1 MFYEIYAKKAI
12 SKTKI
17 PVSYYTINPYIGC
30 TMGCKYCFAQ
40 FIGPFKKTGGS
51 WGRDVYIKKNIIE
64 LLNKEIGK
72 TPYRD
77 FFISTNCDAYQHIE
91 KKYALTRNILKKLI
105 SYNFPIFIMTKSTL
119 ILRDIDLLKL
129 SNKVY
134 VMISVTTDNDNIRR
148 IFEPGASKIQD
159 RIKLIKELNKN
170 NIKTDAFVGPSLPM
184 NSKKLANE
192 LVKLV
197 GKVHIDDLN
206 YKYRVNDIYK
216 RYNLERWLKE
226 ESFLRIKNNFINVF
240 GEDRIS

>member
-1 MFYEIYAKKAI
+1 MFYEIYVKKAI

-40 FIGPFKKTGGS
+40 FIGPFNKKGGN
-51 WGRDVYIKKNIIE
+51 WGKDVYIKKNIVEI
-64 LLNKEIGK
+64 LNKEIGK

-91 KKYALTRNILKKLI
+91 KKFELTRKILKKLI
-105 SYNFPIFIMTKSTL
+105 SYDFPIFIMTKSTL

-129 SNKVY
+129 SKKVY

-148 IFEPGASKIQD
+148 IFEPGASKISE
-159 RIKLIKELNKN
+159 RIKLIEELNKN
-170 NIKTDAFVGPSLPM
+170 NIKTDAFIGPALPM

-192 LVKLV
+192 LVNLV

-206 YKYRVNDIYK
+206 YKYRISDIYK
-216 RYNLERWLKE
+216 KYKLENWLKE
-226 ESFLRIKNNFINVF
+226 ENFKRIKNNFINVF